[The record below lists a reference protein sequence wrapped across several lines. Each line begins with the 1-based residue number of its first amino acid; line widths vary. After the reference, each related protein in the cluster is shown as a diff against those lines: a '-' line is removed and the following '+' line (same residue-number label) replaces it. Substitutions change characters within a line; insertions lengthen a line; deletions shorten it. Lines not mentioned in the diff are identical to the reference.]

1 MLVEYPADLIMTT
14 QIIAAKIVKK
24 SPPHFLIHK
33 LKSRNFHH
41 LPLLLHVSII
51 IIFFS
56 LIPFFFFIRV
66 LLPTSLHENLYQNE
80 VIRSDL

>member
-1 MLVEYPADLIMTT
+1 MTT

-24 SPPHFLIHK
+24 IPPHHFLTHK